1 MGIIRRQPQPFWKS
15 GQNVALLGTFVAVG
29 LISTVVLVLAE
40 TQMASEKVA
49 YASTPIC
56 TSTAD
61 VSSCRFQGPA
71 RIVRTYIDKK
81 YQAVEVAFDQLGGR
95 KASADL
101 ALNHPSEWQRWTV
114 EDQVQ
119 AELWRN
125 RLTLVDGTPTV
136 YDPDNLQSDFG
147 PVPWI
152 SGTLTVLLGVAFAW
166 WFVIYR
172 RARRADAI
180 RLATEEAELPTTTQ
194 QLPLTPEMSVF
205 LQSDAEAAAHPVQ
218 TVLGILSF
226 ASVIPAV
233 FTVVFALERIL
244 LVSLFFWAM
253 FLALGAIMAVSVLH
267 DARQERRDLYSGVF
281 HRAAGR
287 FSIKLNQTKGGPLVQ
302 LLLDG
307 RSLKSVSA
315 PPLESIGS
323 LTGSVDYLPVSGD
336 LLEVRDESGQ
346 VLWSRFPATTPAPA
360 AAVQS
365 AAR

>member
-1 MGIIRRQPQPFWKS
+1 MGIVSRQSQPFWKS
-15 GQNVALLGTFVAVG
+15 GQNVALLGVW
-29 LISTVVLVLAE
+29 VVLGLSLTVILVLVE
-40 TQMASEKVA
+40 TQTTSLKVA
-49 YASTPIC
+49 HQSAPTC
-56 TSTAD
+56 TSNAD

-71 RIVRTYIDKK
+71 RIVRTYMDKK

-95 KASADL
+95 KASAEL
-101 ALNHPSEWQRWTV
+101 ALNYPSEWQRWKV

-119 AELWRN
+119 AELWKD
-125 RLTLVDGTPTV
+125 RLTLVDGTPTQ
-136 YDPDNLQSDFG
+136 YDPDILQSDLG
-147 PVPWI
+147 PVPFI
-152 SGTLTVLLGVAFAW
+152 SGAVTVLLGAVLMW

-172 RARRADAI
+172 RARRADRI

-194 QLPLTPEMSVF
+194 QLPLTPEMSAF

-218 TVLGILSF
+218 TVLGILAF
-226 ASVIPAV
+226 ASVVPAV
-233 FTVVFALERIL
+233 FTVVFALERVL
-244 LVSLFFWAM
+244 PVSFFFWAM
-253 FLALGAIMAVSVLH
+253 FLALGAIMAASVLH

-287 FSIKLNQTKGGPLVQ
+287 FSINLNQTKGGPLVQ
-302 LLLDG
+302 LVLDG

-346 VLWSRFPATTPAPA
+346 VLWSRFPAASPVRAPA
-360 AAVQS
+360 VQN